1 MRIFSESCV
10 KMMKLYNL
18 GSLNIDYVY
27 AVDHFV
33 RGGETLS
40 SRKMEVFPG
49 GKGLNQSIALAKAG
63 ARVRHGALV
72 GDGGEFLLNTM
83 SEAGVDTGR
92 IEKVDGSCGHAIIQ
106 VDKRGQNSILLFP
119 GANHKITQ
127 EYARRFLSDAQP
139 GDILLLQ
146 NEISALEEI
155 FAVAREK
162 SMQIAFNPSPFRE
175 ELLSLPLEQVRWW
188 FCNEIEAAALF
199 GSDDTEQIARTF
211 SEKYPHS
218 ALILTLGSRGSL
230 YIDAGQ
236 IHRQQAYPVSAVDTT
251 AAGDTF
257 TGYFLAAINAGKTPG
272 YAMKLAA
279 KASSIA
285 VCRPGAACSIPVLAE
300 VEREL

>member
-10 KMMKLYNL
+10 KIMKLYNL

-63 ARVRHGALV
+63 ARVCHGALV

-83 SEAGVDTGR
+83 SEAGVDIGR
-92 IEKVDGSCGHAIIQ
+92 IEKVDGSSGHAIIQ
-106 VDKRGQNSILLFP
+106 VDSRGQNCILLFA
-119 GANHKITQ
+119 GANHKIG
-127 EYARRFLSDAQP
+127 EDYIRRFLHDAQP
-139 GDILLLQ
+139 GDVLLLQ
-146 NEISALEEI
+146 NEVSALEQI

-162 SMQIAFNPSPFRE
+162 SLQIAFNPSPFGA

-199 GSDDTEQIARTF
+199 GNEDPDKIAESFTRQ
-211 SEKYPHS
+211 YPHS
-218 ALILTLGSRGSL
+218 ALILTLGSRGSM
-230 YIDAGQ
+230 YIDAHTC
-236 IHRQQAYPVSAVDTT
+236 HRQQIYPANAVDTT

-257 TGYFLAAINAGKTPG
+257 TGYFLAAIAAGQTPEQ
-272 YAMKLAA
+272 AMDLAA

-285 VCRPGAACSIPVLAE
+285 VSRPGASSSIPTLEE
-300 VEREL
+300 VK